1 MKNTA
6 KLSLVALAFSLI
18 LAGCWGDDT
27 DEKALK
33 AKQDFETLTNYGI
46 YANGQ
51 YTFKYTDEDYQIA
64 FNESNNSVRLQKDDM
79 TTYAI
84 FSLDSAPSKGAMVQ
98 LTVQGKGVS
107 TVKATQMEV
116 VKTSSD
122 GVWIWDKTS
131 LTGYYIYWEF

>member
-1 MKNTA
+1 MKNIA
-6 KLSLVALAFSLI
+6 KLTLAALAFSLI
-18 LAGCWGDDT
+18 MVSCVRDDT
-27 DEKALK
+27 EKKALE
-33 AKQDFETLTNYGI
+33 AKQNFEMITDYGI

-51 YTFKYTDEDYQIA
+51 YTFNYNEAEYQIA
-64 FNESNNSVRLQKDDM
+64 FNESNNTVRLQKDDM
-79 TTYAI
+79 STYAI
-84 FSLDSAPSKGAMVQ
+84 FSLDSTPTKGATVQ

-122 GVWIWDKTS
+122 GVWIWDKPA